1 MEQVAIMWKCNLNE
15 DGAYLTLDDGFTRV
29 RFHAMWLRDNAWDA
43 ATRSA
48 DNGQRLIVLKDV
60 PKETVISDA
69 TILGLSLSV
78 IFSPENKLVD
88 YDISWLMQNAYDR
101 TRKSQAGW
109 IKPCL
114 ETWDNGLMD
123 RLPMAD
129 FASINSNNIELKNWL
144 RKIVCLGFGTLK
156 NGPIEDL
163 ALQQVVDLFGYIRE
177 TNYGSHF
184 EVRTEIKPTNLAYTG
199 LGLQAHTDN
208 PYRDPVPTIQV
219 LYCLESSAAGGENMV
234 VDGFRVAQELR
245 AENEVWFNVLA
256 HYCARFEYTGS
267 DGVILKSRRPMIEL
281 APDGELIGVRFNNRS
296 TSAIKDVPFED
307 MQTYYTA
314 YRRMG
319 EIIDDPAMQ
328 VSFRLEPGEC
338 FLVDNRRVLHA
349 RKGYSGAGRRWIQG
363 CYADMDSLNSKLA
376 VLEAEQMVAAI

>member
-48 DNGQRLIVLKDV
+48 DNGQRLIVLKDI

-69 TILGLSLSV
+69 TILGSSLSV

-163 ALQQVVDLFGYIRE
+163 ALKQVVDLFGYIRE

-307 MQTYYTA
+307 MQTY
-314 YRRMG
+314 
-319 EIIDDPAMQ
+319 
-328 VSFRLEPGEC
+328 
-338 FLVDNRRVLHA
+338 
-349 RKGYSGAGRRWIQG
+349 
-363 CYADMDSLNSKLA
+363 
-376 VLEAEQMVAAI
+376 

>member
-1 MEQVAIMWKCNLNE
+1 MWKCNLNE
-15 DGAYLTLDDGFTRV
+15 DGAYLTLDDGRNRV

-48 DNGQRLIVLKDV
+48 DNGQRLIVLKDI

-69 TILGLSLSV
+69 TVLDSSLSV

-129 FASINSNNIELKNWL
+129 FASISSNNIELKNWL
-144 RKIVCLGFGTLK
+144 RKIACFGFGTLE
-156 NGPIEDL
+156 NGPIEEL
-163 ALQQVVDLFGYIRE
+163 ALKQVVDLFGYIRE
-177 TNYGSHF
+177 TNYGRHF

-234 VDGFRVAQELR
+234 VDGFRVAQKLR

-376 VLEAEQMVAAI
+376 ALEAEQMVSAIWK